1 MFISMLSVSP
11 LSVTCTLSLYY
22 QWLIEE
28 GQNVVHCMLKRK
40 HVEQEIS

>member
-1 MFISMLSVSP
+1 MFVSMLSVSP
-11 LSVTCTLSLYY
+11 LNVTLYLLY

-28 GQNVVHCMLKRK
+28 GQNVVHCILKRK